1 MTKTIYVRVKQLVKV
16 DLDETKFTPEFMAQF
31 AGSISDFDCIEQH
44 AEHIGQLAAREVH
57 SFSPYNRKEFVEGY
71 GPIGDFGIVAEVV
84 ETEIEHGASP
94 EDFW

>member
-1 MTKTIYVRVKQLVKV
+1 MRTVFVRVKQVVKV

-31 AGSISDFDCIEQH
+31 AESISDFDCIEQH
-44 AEHIGQLAAREVH
+44 AEHIGQLAAREVYA
-57 SFSPYNRKEFVEGY
+57 FSPHQPKEFVEGY

-84 ETEIEHGASP
+84 EFEIEHAASQ